1 MELKIIA
8 YILILPL
15 SIIIFVSLFYFGPE
29 IESEKFFFMGVA
41 YCLAA
46 SILSFSIAF
55 IAKLFVSEI
64 NTYDCIIIALTTFS
78 ISLLFFTH
86 VPVTADRSV
95 SIYLL
100 ARLDASGKVGLS
112 ESEINQALINDY
124 IIKRQAT
131 RKRLTEQAEVG
142 TINSNNGVYTLSEK
156 GRRLL
161 IFYRAVARC
170 FKIQRGSIKN
180 GEEDGR

>member
-1 MELKIIA
+1 MGVKIILYMA
-8 YILILPL
+8 ILPFSL
-15 SIIIFVSLFYFGPE
+15 LVFVSLFYFGPE

-46 SILSFSIAF
+46 SILSFSISFVIRSF
-55 IAKLFVSEI
+55 IPEVNK
-64 NTYDCIIIALTTFS
+64 YDCIIIALATFS

-100 ARLDASGKVGLS
+100 ARLDASGKVGLT
-112 ESEINQALINDY
+112 EGEINQALINDY

-131 RKRLTEQAEVG
+131 RKRLIEQAEVG